1 MKGITR
7 SGLVLGIVGVLLAV
21 LVAVA
26 IVLALQP
33 PDQFDAGTPEAT
45 VQDYLQ
51 AVIDSDQTA
60 AAGLMTPE
68 LVKRCGTDLSQIRRS
83 PENFRAVIID
93 TEPLGDDLIVN
104 IEITEG
110 SGSGLLGDSW
120 SFDESLILIQ
130 VGDEWLI
137 AEAPWPIYC
146 GEV

>member
-21 LVAVA
+21 LVVVA

-33 PDQFDAGTPEAT
+33 PEQFDAGTPEAT
-45 VQDYLQ
+45 VQSYLQ
-51 AVIDSDQTA
+51 AVADSDQTA
-60 AAGLMTPE
+60 AARLMTPD
-68 LVKRCGTDLSQIRRS
+68 LAKRCGADLSQIRRS
-83 PENFRAVIID
+83 PESFRAVILD

-110 SGSGLLGDSW
+110 SGSGLFGDSW

-130 VGDEWLI
+130 TGDEWLI

>member
-60 AAGLMTPE
+60 AAGLMTPD
-68 LVKRCGTDLSQIRRS
+68 LVKRCGSDLSQIRRS
-83 PENFRAVIID
+83 PGSFRAVILD

-110 SGSGLLGDSW
+110 SGSGLFGDSW

>member
-60 AAGLMTPE
+60 AAGLMTPD
-68 LVKRCGTDLSQIRRS
+68 LVKRCGADLVQMQRS
-83 PENFRAVIID
+83 PGSFRAVLLD
-93 TEPLGDDLIVN
+93 SEPFGEHLIVN
-104 IEITEG
+104 IEIIEG

-130 VGDEWLI
+130 TGDEWLI